1 MHILNIEISQSSP
14 KKKFGVRALFGKFG
28 VRALFGAQALK
39 QFAIGTPPA
48 SPKRYTDGACGLE
61 RFGMRKK
68 IDPKC
73 ALTPN

>member
-1 MHILNIEISQSSP
+1 MHILNIEISQSSL
-14 KKKFGVRALFGKFG
+14 KKKFG